1 MFLAD
6 NCCVPQHQ
14 LAPTTAK
21 PNGGVSRADFINKI
35 GTVQKEAAE
44 TQCWLELRI
53 ESSIAKDQAA
63 VLLQE
68 ASELLAI
75 FTSIGKKLKG

>member
-21 PNGGVSRADFINKI
+21 PTGEYR
-35 GTVQKEAAE
+35 VQISLIKLALSKKEAAE
-44 TQCWLELRI
+44 TQCWLELLI